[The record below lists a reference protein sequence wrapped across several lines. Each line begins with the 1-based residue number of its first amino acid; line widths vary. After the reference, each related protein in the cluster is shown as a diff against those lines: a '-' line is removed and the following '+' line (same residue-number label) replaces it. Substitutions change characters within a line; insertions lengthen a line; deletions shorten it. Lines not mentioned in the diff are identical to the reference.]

1 MKSHSR
7 VVVIGGGVMGVGL
20 LYHLIKE
27 GWTDV
32 VLVEKGE
39 LTSGST
45 WHAAGLIPHF
55 IGSLN
60 MAKVHLYGAQLYQRL
75 EEEVGQSTG
84 WHGCGSIRLATNQ
97 DEVDWFHYVQGVLH
111 CVGAEC
117 HLIGPSE
124 ISELHP
130 LLNTDDILLGAYT
143 PDDGH
148 TDPASSTMAMAA
160 GARQGGAEIY
170 VRNRVVDIIQR
181 ADGNWDVVTEQGT
194 IVAEHVV
201 NAAGGFA
208 PQIGKMIGIEVP
220 LVNMVHQ
227 YLVTEDLAEVQGLER
242 EFPVVRDPRASC
254 YYRQERQ
261 GIIVGPYE
269 TDGAQPWSLDGIDWS
284 FDAALLPPDVDRL
297 IPWLELAAKRI
308 PAFADAGIKRVV
320 SGPITHTPDG
330 SFLVGPVAGLENFW
344 LCCGAG
350 IGITQGPGAGKYLAQ
365 WMVHGQTEINVREIE
380 SRRFGP
386 WSIGN
391 YNVAKAVDEYHQ
403 MYQVHYPGEY
413 REPGRPIRM
422 TPIYQRLADKGAV
435 FAETFGWERPKW
447 FAPDGVEE
455 TYGFR
460 RMNWFDA
467 VRQECKAVRERVG
480 VIDMSAFSKFD
491 VSGRDASQFLDRVL
505 ANRIP
510 RSGRMVLAH
519 ALTDLGGIESEFTVS
534 RLDQDRFYLLSASV
548 ARIHDFDWLVQHRQ
562 PDEQVEIADLTEEIG
577 ALLVTGPH
585 ARDVLSKLT
594 DADLETASFPWLSAR
609 EITVQGV
616 TLRALRV
623 SYVGE
628 LGWELHFEMS
638 HMNQLYD
645 ALMEAGE
652 EFGVRD
658 FGLYAMDALRM
669 EKGYKA
675 WGLELTTEL
684 TPIEGGLERFVDFDS
699 PFIGKEKVEER
710 VKSGV
715 DTYLVYLSVEAIDAE
730 AHGNEPVYAS
740 GRIIGLTTSGAY
752 GYTVGRSIA
761 FAFVEPEFAE
771 PGTQLEIEIVGQRC
785 PAEVLEEPL
794 YDPRNVRLRS

>member
-1 MKSHSR
+1 M
-7 VVVIGGGVMGVGL
+7 
-20 LYHLIKE
+20 
-27 GWTDV
+27 
-32 VLVEKGE
+32 
-39 LTSGST
+39 
-45 WHAAGLIPHF
+45 
-55 IGSLN
+55 
-60 MAKVHLYGAQLYQRL
+60 
-75 EEEVGQSTG
+75 
-84 WHGCGSIRLATNQ
+84 
-97 DEVDWFHYVQGVLH
+97 
-111 CVGAEC
+111 
-117 HLIGPSE
+117 
-124 ISELHP
+124 
-130 LLNTDDILLGAYT
+130 
-143 PDDGH
+143 
-148 TDPASSTMAMAA
+148 
-160 GARQGGAEIY
+160 
-170 VRNRVVDIIQR
+170 
-181 ADGNWDVVTEQGT
+181 
-194 IVAEHVV
+194 
-201 NAAGGFA
+201 
-208 PQIGKMIGIEVP
+208 
-220 LVNMVHQ
+220 
-227 YLVTEDLAEVQGLER
+227 
-242 EFPVVRDPRASC
+242 
-254 YYRQERQ
+254 
-261 GIIVGPYE
+261 
-269 TDGAQPWSLDGIDWS
+269 
-284 FDAALLPPDVDRL
+284 
-297 IPWLELAAKRI
+297 
-308 PAFADAGIKRVV
+308 
-320 SGPITHTPDG
+320 
-330 SFLVGPVAGLENFW
+330 
-344 LCCGAG
+344 
-350 IGITQGPGAGKYLAQ
+350 
-365 WMVHGQTEINVREIE
+365 
-380 SRRFGP
+380 
-386 WSIGN
+386 
-391 YNVAKAVDEYHQ
+391 
-403 MYQVHYPGEY
+403 
-413 REPGRPIRM
+413 
-422 TPIYQRLADKGAV
+422 
-435 FAETFGWERPKW
+435 
-447 FAPDGVEE
+447 
-455 TYGFR
+455 
-460 RMNWFDA
+460 
-467 VRQECKAVRERVG
+467 
-480 VIDMSAFSKFD
+480 
-491 VSGRDASQFLDRVL
+491 
-505 ANRIP
+505 
-510 RSGRMVLAH
+510 
-519 ALTDLGGIESEFTVS
+519 
-534 RLDQDRFYLLSASV
+534 
-548 ARIHDFDWLVQHRQ
+548 QHRQ